1 MPTWSSVRGA
11 YARGGLRGVVT
22 ATRRR
27 VARRLGRRPGGGRR
41 SSATTTSPDGSRG
54 RVTAET
60 VDRSGALAFFEARRA
75 VYEGLADAVAP
86 FLPRDGVL
94 LDVGAN
100 IGFFTQVLTERT
112 GFRGRAHLF
121 EPVPNLA
128 DLCVETAARLPCAVT
143 VHRVGLGDADARV
156 TIFVSSDGNLG
167 WNTMVEQKARGK
179 QMAPVEVEVA
189 RFDDLGLADVPDL
202 VKIDVEGAEH
212 RVLTGMLP
220 ALRRWSPRPVIL
232 CEVGWGSGHPEW
244 EQELA
249 AFAALAALGYETCHV
264 DGVPL
269 DVRDL
274 RRTTD
279 VLFVPRRG
287 A

>member
-1 MPTWSSVRGA
+1 M
-11 YARGGLRGVVT
+11 
-22 ATRRR
+22 
-27 VARRLGRRPGGGRR
+27 
-41 SSATTTSPDGSRG
+41 
-54 RVTAET
+54 
-60 VDRSGALAFFEARRA
+60 
-75 VYEGLADAVAP
+75 AP

-128 DLCVETAARLPCAVT
+128 DLCIETAARLPCAST
-143 VHRVGLGDADARV
+143 VHRVGLGDADARL

-179 QMAPVEVEVA
+179 QMAPVEVEVV
-189 RFDDLGLADVPDL
+189 RFDGLGLADVPDL
-202 VKIDVEGAEH
+202 VKIDIEGAEH

-220 ALRRWSPRPVIL
+220 ALRRWSPRPAIL
-232 CEVGWGSGHPEW
+232 CEVGWGNGHPEW
-244 EQELA
+244 AQELA
-249 AFAALAALGYETCHV
+249 AFDALVALGYETRLV
-264 DGVPL
+264 DGAPV

-279 VLFVPRRG
+279 VLFVPSRS

>member
-1 MPTWSSVRGA
+1 M
-11 YARGGLRGVVT
+11 
-22 ATRRR
+22 
-27 VARRLGRRPGGGRR
+27 
-41 SSATTTSPDGSRG
+41 

-75 VYEGLADAVAP
+75 GYETLADAVAP

-128 DLCVETAARLPCAVT
+128 DLCVETAAGLPCAAT
-143 VHRVGLGDADARV
+143 VHRFGLGDADTRL

-179 QMAPVEVEVA
+179 QMAPVEVEVV
-189 RFDDLGLADVPDL
+189 RFEGLGLADVPDL

-244 EQELA
+244 AQELA
-249 AFAALAALGYETCHV
+249 AFDALVALGYETRLV
-264 DGVPL
+264 DGVPV

-279 VLFVPRRG
+279 VLFVPSRG